1 MRRESTKV
9 KTKTRGRKQIRQVR
23 KSANP
28 KSQSEQN
35 LRCRVFSDW
44 DWRICRPFSHPQC
57 RTLRCT
63 QVCLKLS
70 VTLKRKDRNRSD
82 ESANP
87 PIPNPIRA
95 EPPLPRLLGLGLAD
109 LGLADLPAV
118 LPSSMPDITLYTGLP
133 EVVSYLETKGSK
145 QIRQV
150 RKSANPKSQSEQN
163 LRCRVF
169 SDWDWR
175 IWDWRI
181 CRPFS
186 HPQWRTLR
194 SSFALFRAVR
204 TDAPI
209 IRQSSLFSARIATM
223 VSLRSREAFV
233 IIRNHTAV
241 SYSSFCTIFI
251 L

>member
-118 LPSSMPDITLYTGLP
+118 LPSSMADVT
-133 EVVSYLETKGSK
+133 VF
-145 QIRQV
+145 V
-150 RKSANPKSQSEQN
+150 RSLS
-163 LRCRVF
+163 
-169 SDWDWR
+169 
-175 IWDWRI
+175 
-181 CRPFS
+181 CRPDRCANNSTKFLVFRQNCDDGFTAKQGS
-186 HPQWRTLR
+186 VCDNPQPYCRFIQFFLHDLHFMNEVRATLR
-194 SSFALFRAVR
+194 SPGFRVIWGA
-204 TDAPI
+204 
-209 IRQSSLFSARIATM
+209 S
-223 VSLRSREAFV
+223 RSRS
-233 IIRNHTAV
+233 H
-241 SYSSFCTIFI
+241 
-251 L
+251 